1 MSFTYDV
8 TTDVGKIRLLITDT
22 DSADPIFSDQEIDAF
37 QSLETTI
44 RSTAALALET
54 IARSEALT
62 QKVIKTLQLST
73 DGAKLS
79 QELRQHAAALRAQDM
94 AVNDPDDVFFDVAE
108 WVNGTFS
115 ANDILWRNA
124 ARGLLS

>member
-79 QELRQHAAALRAQDM
+79 QELRQHAEALRAQDM